1 MDYLLVFQNN
11 AETLPLGGSAAS
23 QTLMNVDKGSLQ
35 IINQAGSGDFDNG
48 NSVDVE
54 IDQSAIDLFSEYLR
68 SHVNTSVSR
77 PDFPTAARV
86 LTSFWNRDIDQTE
99 IDGVISVSPLAL
111 QRILKATGPIQVGDI
126 ELNDTNAVKILLSE
140 AYSRFD
146 PKVSDVFFALA
157 AVEVFNRVGSG
168 QFNPKDMIWAV
179 TESIDNGD
187 IMVYSESSAI
197 APLIENQRV
206 AGVLPTSNDTAT
218 TVGVFFRDTSAS
230 KIDFY
235 MKSSAAVIGTCEA
248 GTSTFAVSSG
258 LHLDITQDAADD
270 LPQYVKSQHWG
281 SEKFRTEVFVYG
293 PPGTAFGSATV
304 DGVDIRP
311 LRTDI
316 VDLGRPVAM
325 FETFLAPGES
335 ATVNATFTGT
345 GTFGPLELRTTPMIN
360 ATETVL
366 EGAPCT

>member
-1 MDYLLVFQNN
+1 M
-11 AETLPLGGSAAS
+11 
-23 QTLMNVDKGSLQ
+23 
-35 IINQAGSGDFDNG
+35 
-48 NSVDVE
+48 
-54 IDQSAIDLFSEYLR
+54 
-68 SHVNTSVSR
+68 
-77 PDFPTAARV
+77 
-86 LTSFWNRDIDQTE
+86 
-99 IDGVISVSPLAL
+99 
-111 QRILKATGPIQVGDI
+111 GDI

-311 LRTDI
+311 LRTAI

-345 GTFGPLELRTTPMIN
+345 GAFGPLELRTTPMIN